1 MSVKQ
6 LSAENFQQ
14 EVLNSDKTVV
24 VDFYADWCGPCKM
37 LSPTVDALSEELPD
51 VAFFK
56 LNVDNAQ
63 EQCMKYRVMTI
74 PTLIVF
80 KGGEEKQRTVGL
92 QSKDMLRRMI
102 EG

>member
-6 LSAENFQQ
+6 LNAENFQQ
-14 EVLNSDKTVV
+14 DVLNNEKTVV

-37 LSPTVDALSEELPD
+37 LSPVLDGLAEEMTDVD
-51 VAFFK
+51 FFK

-63 EQCMKYRVMTI
+63 ELCMKYRVMTI

-80 KGGEEKQRTVGL
+80 KGGEEKQRSIGL
-92 QSKDMLRRMI
+92 QGKDMLRRMI

>member
-1 MSVKQ
+1 MAVKQ
-6 LSAENFQQ
+6 ITAESFQQ
-14 EVLNSDKTVV
+14 DVLGNPSTVV

-37 LSPTVDALSEELPD
+37 LAPTLNGLSEEMPQVD
-51 VAFFK
+51 FVK

-63 EQCMKYRVMTI
+63 ELCMKYGVMSI

-80 KGGEEKQRTVGL
+80 KNGAEAQRSIGVQG
-92 QSKDMLRRMI
+92 KDTLKRMI

>member
-6 LSAENFQQ
+6 LNAENFQQ
-14 EVLNSDKTVV
+14 DVLNNEKTVV

-37 LSPTVDALSEELPD
+37 LSPVLDGLAEEMTGVD
-51 VAFFK
+51 FFK

-63 EQCMKYRVMTI
+63 ELCMKYRVMTI

-80 KGGEEKQRTVGL
+80 KGGEEKQRSIGL
-92 QSKDMLRRMI
+92 QGKDMLRRMI

>member
-1 MSVKQ
+1 MAVKQ
-6 LSAENFQQ
+6 ITAESFQQ
-14 EVLNSDKTVV
+14 DVLGNPSTVV

-37 LSPTVDALSEELPD
+37 LAPTLNGLSEEMPQVD
-51 VAFFK
+51 FVK

-63 EQCMKYRVMTI
+63 ELCMKYGVMSI

-80 KGGEEKQRTVGL
+80 KNGAEVQRSIGVQG
-92 QSKDMLRRMI
+92 KDTLKRMI

>member
-1 MSVKQ
+1 MAVKQ
-6 LSAENFQQ
+6 ITAETFQQ
-14 EVLNSDKTVV
+14 DVLSNPSTVV

-37 LSPTVDALSEELPD
+37 LAPTLNGLSEEMPQVD
-51 VAFFK
+51 FFK

-63 EQCMKYRVMTI
+63 ELCMKYGVMSI

-80 KGGEEKQRTVGL
+80 KGGEEAQRSIGVQG
-92 QSKDMLRRMI
+92 KDALKRMI